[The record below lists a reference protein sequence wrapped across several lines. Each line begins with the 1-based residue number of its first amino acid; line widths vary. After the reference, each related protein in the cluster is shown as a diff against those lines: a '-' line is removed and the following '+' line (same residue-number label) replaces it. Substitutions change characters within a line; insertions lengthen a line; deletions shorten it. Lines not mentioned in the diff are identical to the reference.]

1 MKRKS
6 FGRLAFIL
14 LISLM
19 LLPWPTQTTE
29 ANSPSSLIKINH
41 IGDLNVG
48 SYSAEPILLRDGK
61 TLVVGTQAGTLV
73 FIDVSTMQV
82 LHKQQVTNNEIRHL
96 FEKTDGTFVFA
107 TNNRKLFTHN
117 VASGET
123 TPLNIEIN
131 AYALI
136 PLLEKDGFLIRD
148 DRNFYFFSFEEGKV
162 TRQIDTAANIQ
173 DWAYDP
179 NGERL
184 IVAKKTNSAA
194 IATFYD
200 VNSFSYM
207 KTIHL
212 PDTTSNKT
220 TIAYDK
226 TSNRLLM
233 TDDQF
238 LYFYSKDH
246 DAPSSSRLEAG
257 WSASAKKIKLN
268 ENGRFALITRK
279 GNTKLYDTYLKD
291 EINSWSHYQDDASWI
306 SDNQFVILNASTL
319 SFYDS
324 SDLGKRANLAS
335 IEAYT
340 MDDELFVGNKYNILG
355 RMIFND
361 GTSQSLKMNTLNWTT
376 ADFRVAGAEKGIIT
390 ARDVGN
396 ATFRASYLG
405 HDIQLTKRIK
415 SYIPEDADTFID
427 QMHDQEVAPDKTWA
441 ITVND
446 DVSYEYV
453 EQKNIFVTDAKGRIV
468 PTLYVIDRH
477 NGSSTIQVINNAHYT
492 PGETY
497 TLWVRELAAENGTP
511 LDQKIKRTFTIASQ

>member
-48 SYSAEPILLRDGK
+48 NYSAEPILLKDGK
-61 TLVVGTQAGTLV
+61 TLVVGTRNGALV

-82 LHKQQVTNNEIRHL
+82 LHKQQVVDHEIRHL
-96 FEKTDGTFVFA
+96 FEKKDGTFVLA
-107 TNNRKLFTHN
+107 TNKDLLFTHDP
-117 VASGET
+117 ASGET
-123 TPLNIEIN
+123 TPLNVKVYTSDI
-131 AYALI
+131 I
-136 PLLEKDGFLIRD
+136 PLLEKNGFLIRD
-148 DRNFYFFSFEEGKV
+148 NRNFYFFSFEEDKV
-162 TRQIDTAANIQ
+162 TRHIDVGISIS

-184 IVAKKTNSAA
+184 IIAKKTNDAA

-226 TSNRLLM
+226 TSDRLLM
-233 TDDQF
+233 TDGQF
-238 LYFYSKDH
+238 LHFYSKDH
-246 DAPSSSRLEAG
+246 DTPSSSRLEAY
-257 WSASAKKIKLN
+257 WDNSAKKIKLN
-268 ENGRFALITRK
+268 ENGRFALIAK
-279 GNTKLYDTYLKD
+279 SGNIKLYDTYLKD
-291 EINSWSHYQDDASWI
+291 EINSWSYYNDGSFWI
-306 SDNQFVILNASTL
+306 SDDRFVILNAPTL

-324 SDLGKRANLAS
+324 SDLKKRFNLAS

-340 MDDELFVGNKYNILG
+340 MDDELFVDNKYNILG

-497 TLWVRELAAENGTP
+497 TLWVRELAAEDGTP